1 MRRIAH
7 VTALLL
13 AVTPELGLAQDWQ
26 TLSGDQVRAALEG
39 RKLVYDTGAT
49 QDFRA
54 SGRTLYNA
62 GADSWGYWRITAD
75 QYCSQWPPSDLW
87 SCYDLLL
94 APDAARVRF
103 VGSSGETSDATYAG
117 GGP

>member
-1 MRRIAH
+1 MRRIAQ

-13 AVTPELGLAQDWQ
+13 GVSPGPALAQDWQ
-26 TLSGDQVRAALEG
+26 ALSGDQVRVALEG
-39 RKLVYDTGAT
+39 RKLTYDSGAT

-62 GADSWGYWRITAD
+62 GRDSWGYWRITGD

-94 APDAARVRF
+94 APDGARVRF
-103 VGSSGETSDATYAG
+103 VGGSGETSDATYVPT
-117 GGP
+117 GP

>member
-7 VTALLL
+7 VTALL
-13 AVTPELGLAQDWQ
+13 AGFAAGPALAQDWQ
-26 TLSGDQVRAALEG
+26 ALSGDQVRAALEG
-39 RKLVYDTGAT
+39 RKLLYDSDAT

-62 GADSWGYWRITAD
+62 GSDSWGYWRITGE

-94 APDAARVRF
+94 TPDGAGVRF
-103 VGSSGETSDATYAG
+103 VGAPGETSDATYDPN
-117 GGP
+117 GP